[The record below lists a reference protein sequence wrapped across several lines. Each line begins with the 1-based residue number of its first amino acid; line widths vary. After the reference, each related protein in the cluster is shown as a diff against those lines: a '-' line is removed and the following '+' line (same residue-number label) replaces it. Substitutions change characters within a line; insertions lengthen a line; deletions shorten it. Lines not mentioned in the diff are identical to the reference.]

1 MQEHHGG
8 CHFRIASPS
17 PCLLL
22 GSADW
27 LQCEG
32 YNWEVQAKKAH
43 AVASSFE
50 APLLELNAQV
60 IILISSCTVIPY
72 TPFLQLNK
80 LWCLFYDLHTLKS
93 MQPHVSLLLQT
104 FQITWTIWHSLP
116 TNCRDLCKPSYNPF
130 YVHSVALI
138 PFAKKKHDCGGS
150 EAMSS
155 CSPRSWSCWSRK
167 KAAERCT
174 NRMVLTWWWRTTHL
188 WALTNVFYTP
198 VPTGFKAF
206 HTIVLNK

>member
-1 MQEHHGG
+1 VQEHHGG

-104 FQITWTIWHSLP
+104 FQITWTICQSLP

-138 PFAKKKHDCGGS
+138 PFAITPFAKKKRWLWRVRGN
-150 EAMSS
+150 EFLLTTILKLLV
-155 CSPRSWSCWSRK
+155 K
-167 KAAERCT
+167 KKRPWKGTRIGWYLPDDGVQQIFELWQ
-174 NRMVLTWWWRTTHL
+174 MVSIPQ
-188 WALTNVFYTP
+188 F
-198 VPTGFKAF
+198 
-206 HTIVLNK
+206 

>member
-1 MQEHHGG
+1 VQEHHGG

-50 APLLELNAQV
+50 APLLELNAQ
-60 IILISSCTVIPY
+60 
-72 TPFLQLNK
+72 
-80 LWCLFYDLHTLKS
+80 S

-116 TNCRDLCKPSYNPF
+116 TNCRDLCEVEKDYWSTIRGTQDKYKDNRSNLELHWKLFNSIKKSLSGCLATFRPWFSLAGDCA
-130 YVHSVALI
+130 SSMSQ
-138 PFAKKKHDCGGS
+138 AKWHQ
-150 EAMSS
+150 A
-155 CSPRSWSCWSRK
+155 
-167 KAAERCT
+167 
-174 NRMVLTWWWRTTHL
+174 
-188 WALTNVFYTP
+188 
-198 VPTGFKAF
+198 
-206 HTIVLNK
+206 IVV

>member
-1 MQEHHGG
+1 VQEHHGG
-8 CHFRIASPS
+8 WHFRIASPS

-138 PFAKKKHDCGGS
+138 PFAIIPFAKKKKMIVEGQRQWVPAHHDLKLLVKKKR
-150 EAMSS
+150 
-155 CSPRSWSCWSRK
+155 PRKGARIGWCLPGDGVQLIF
-167 KAAERCT
+167 E
-174 NRMVLTWWWRTTHL
+174 L
-188 WALTNVFYTP
+188 WQMLSVQ
-198 VPTGFKAF
+198 
-206 HTIVLNK
+206 

>member
-1 MQEHHGG
+1 VQEHHGG

-50 APLLELNAQV
+50 APLLELNAQ
-60 IILISSCTVIPY
+60 
-72 TPFLQLNK
+72 
-80 LWCLFYDLHTLKS
+80 S

-130 YVHSVALI
+130 YVHSAFI

-198 VPTGFKAF
+198 VPTGF
-206 HTIVLNK
+206 